1 MGHKA
6 KYTNQRS
13 QFDRFLVVRVG
24 NKALERV
31 VEGRGLE
38 ARSEASEVIVS
49 SSVKGSL
56 VRLGF
61 D

>member
-38 ARSEASEVIVS
+38 AKRA
-49 SSVKGSL
+49 K
-56 VRLGF
+56 
-61 D
+61 